1 MASSDTSADRSA
13 FDLLR
18 SSRIT
23 AYGIGAVSLIAG
35 LVLLFWP
42 SRTGHVVAVILGVL
56 FLVSGFAQAAEA
68 LTTHRKGSAWGFLLL
83 RGIVNLGVGLVLIF
97 WSGAAT
103 TAIVWLIGLDF
114 VITGALA
121 LIASFMIS
129 KERGRGGLI
138 LHGLISIGVGI
149 AVMAWPNSIKYAAA
163 ILISIVL
170 IVLGLLMLGTGYQL
184 SKAAKSLR

>member
-1 MASSDTSADRSA
+1 MASSDLSADRSA

-35 LVLLFWP
+35 VVLLLWP

-56 FLVSGFAQAAEA
+56 FVVTGFAQSAEA
-68 LTTHRKGSAWGFLLL
+68 ITTHRRGSAWGFLLL

-97 WSGAAT
+97 WASAAT

-114 VITGALA
+114 VVTGALA
-121 LIASFMIS
+121 LIASFLVGKDM
-129 KERGRGGLI
+129 GRGGLI
-138 LHGLISIGVGI
+138 LHGLLSVAVGI

-163 ILISIVL
+163 VLIAIVL
-170 IVLGLLMLGTGYQL
+170 ILIGVIMLSAGFRL